1 MKEAVKMKLAEQIK
15 KIRKNE
21 NLSQE
26 QLGQKMNVTRQAIYK
41 WESGKGYPDIQNL
54 IMLSELFEISLDEL
68 IKGDRSF
75 QGKIKVKGGT
85 GMFSN
90 RSLLS
95 ALNYFSLFFAPIVF
109 PLITLIFGYK
119 EMKQHG
125 KRAFISHLIP
135 TATLIV
141 IGISY
146 YISAKLAG
154 TQTPNSI
161 LVSGGS
167 ILIILIMFGVI
178 VWNVKEGVK
187 QLKA

>member
-1 MKEAVKMKLAEQIK
+1 VRLGEQIRN
-15 KIRKNE
+15 IRKNE

-68 IKGDRSF
+68 IKGDSSF

-95 ALNYFSLFFAPIVF
+95 SLNYFSLFFAPVFF

-135 TATLIV
+135 TVTLI
-141 IGISY
+141 IIAIAY
-146 YISAKLAG
+146 YLSAKLQG

-161 LVSGGS
+161 LVSGGTIIIS
-167 ILIILIMFGVI
+167 LITMGVI
-178 VWNVKEGVK
+178 IWNIKEGVK
-187 QLKA
+187 QLRT

>member
-1 MKEAVKMKLAEQIK
+1 MRLAEQIK

-68 IKGDRSF
+68 IKGDRSL

-95 ALNYFSLFFAPIVF
+95 ALNYFSMFFAPIVF

-146 YISAKLAG
+146 YISAKLDG

-161 LVSGGS
+161 LVSGGT

-178 VWNVKEGVK
+178 IWNVKEGVK
-187 QLKA
+187 QLKT

>member
-1 MKEAVKMKLAEQIK
+1 MK
-15 KIRKNE
+15 
-21 NLSQE
+21 
-26 QLGQKMNVTRQAIYK
+26 QL
-41 WESGKGYPDIQNL
+41 D
-54 IMLSELFEISLDEL
+54 
-68 IKGDRSF
+68 SF
-75 QGKIKVKGGT
+75 
-85 GMFSN
+85 
-90 RSLLS
+90 LLQ
-95 ALNYFSLFFAPIVF
+95 FFPI
-109 PLITLIFGYK
+109 ITLVFGYK

>member
-1 MKEAVKMKLAEQIK
+1 MRLAEQIK

-68 IKGDRSF
+68 IKGDRSL

-95 ALNYFSLFFAPIVF
+95 ALNYFSLFFAPLIF

-119 EMKQHG
+119 EMKRHG

-135 TATLIV
+135 IATLIV
-141 IGISY
+141 TEISY
-146 YISAKLAG
+146 HISAKLVG
-154 TQTPNSI
+154 THTLNSI
-161 LVSGGS
+161 LVSVGI
-167 ILIILIMFGVI
+167 ILMILIMLGVI

-187 QLKA
+187 QLKT

>member
-1 MKEAVKMKLAEQIK
+1 MKEAAKKRIGEQIR

-68 IKGDRSF
+68 IKGDSSF

-95 ALNYFSLFFAPIVF
+95 ALNYFSLFFAPVFF

-125 KRAFISHLIP
+125 RRAFISHLIP
-135 TATLIV
+135 TATLIFMIIV
-141 IGISY
+141 Y
-146 YISAKLAG
+146 YISTKVEGAD
-154 TQTPNSI
+154 TPNST
-161 LVSGGS
+161 LVSGCT
-167 ILIILIMFGVI
+167 ILLSLITMGVI
-178 VWNVKEGVK
+178 IWNIKEGVK
-187 QLKA
+187 QLRS

>member
-1 MKEAVKMKLAEQIK
+1 MKLAEQIRN
-15 KIRKNE
+15 IRKNE

-68 IKGDRSF
+68 IKGDRSL

-95 ALNYFSLFFAPIVF
+95 ALNYFSLFFAPLVF
-109 PLITLIFGYK
+109 PLITLMFGYK
-119 EMKQHG
+119 DMQHHG

-135 TATLIV
+135 TATLIL

-146 YISAKLAG
+146 YISAKVAG

-161 LVSGGS
+161 LVSGGT
-167 ILIILIMFGVI
+167 ILIILIMVGVI
-178 VWNVKEGVK
+178 VWNVKEGIK

>member
-1 MKEAVKMKLAEQIK
+1 MKLAEQIR

-68 IKGDRSF
+68 IKGDRSL

-167 ILIILIMFGVI
+167 ILIILFMFGVS
-178 VWNVKEGVK
+178 VWTGKEGVK
-187 QLKA
+187 HLKA

>member
-1 MKEAVKMKLAEQIK
+1 MRIAEQIK

-68 IKGDRSF
+68 IKGDRSL

-119 EMKQHG
+119 DMKQHG

-161 LVSGGS
+161 LVSGGT

-178 VWNVKEGVK
+178 IWNVKEGVK